1 MLIYFFQ
8 FEAEIRVG
16 EFSVESLQD
25 VQIRPIRGVFMTFNY
40 QNSEFGDISCSRVV
54 SLKRCGVK
62 QQQLSAGQ
70 RHQQGQNGNNQGQSQ
85 TPGTNRANQGETG
98 NNQGQSE
105 TNRKQPGPIGA
116 KQETKRANQ
125 SQTGNKQGQSEPNRS
140 NLGQSEPEKCS
151 F

>member
-1 MLIYFFQ
+1 MI
-8 FEAEIRVG
+8 
-16 EFSVESLQD
+16 
-25 VQIRPIRGVFMTFNY
+25 FNY

-70 RHQQGQNGNNQGQSQ
+70 RRQQGQNGNNQGQSQ

-105 TNRKQPGPIGA
+105 PNRKQSGPIRD
-116 KQETKRANQ
+116 KQETTRANR
-125 SQTGNKQGQSEPNRS
+125 SQTGNKEGQSEPNRKQI
-140 NLGQSEPEKCS
+140 GPIRAKQEQPGPIRARKM
-151 F
+151 